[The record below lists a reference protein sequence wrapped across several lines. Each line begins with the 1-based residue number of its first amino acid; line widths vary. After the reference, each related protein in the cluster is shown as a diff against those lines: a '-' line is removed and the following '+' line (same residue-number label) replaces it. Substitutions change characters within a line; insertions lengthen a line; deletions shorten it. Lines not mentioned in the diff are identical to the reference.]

1 MLRDG
6 VVNEVRPSP
15 GGGAG
20 APVGGPVVAGPGGV
34 EPFRTTEVGGAE
46 VVVLVRGATDVEVTS
61 AEVVVVVVVDVVVE
75 VDGAAVTSSS
85 SPPQAPAVARSATR
99 ATGARARDHRSGTV
113 RDRSLRRTIDCRRN
127 YDHDAVDAS
136 VPGAATMDIV
146 TRRQL
151 LGAGLGAVGA
161 LGAVGVLNEALAL
174 LWRED
179 LVPGEA
185 KESELLP
192 SAWTSSADRLTFAAI
207 GDNGS
212 GGRHAMAV
220 AGRMAQTYE
229 LVPFELV
236 ALLGDICYY
245 GSIRERFDDVFIR
258 PMSPLIDAGV
268 EFELAVGNH
277 DGGVHHSDESLGEI
291 EAQLEYLGTP
301 ARYYSSTRGPAELF
315 YLDSSSPGLFG
326 DDSSTQLE
334 WLDDSLASSTS
345 QWKVVLLHHPVH
357 SSGRHGST
365 PNADVVLEPIL
376 ARRKVDLVLAGH
388 DHHYERTVPMQ
399 GVTHIVSGGGCKT
412 TRVSPRPFTA
422 AAASALHFLHLDITG
437 DRLVGR
443 AIRPG
448 GDLLDRFEL
457 RAREGR

>member
-1 MLRDG
+1 
-6 VVNEVRPSP
+6 
-15 GGGAG
+15 
-20 APVGGPVVAGPGGV
+20 
-34 EPFRTTEVGGAE
+34 
-46 VVVLVRGATDVEVTS
+46 
-61 AEVVVVVVVDVVVE
+61 
-75 VDGAAVTSSS
+75 
-85 SPPQAPAVARSATR
+85 
-99 ATGARARDHRSGTV
+99 
-113 RDRSLRRTIDCRRN
+113 
-127 YDHDAVDAS
+127 
-136 VPGAATMDIV
+136 MDNV

-185 KESELLP
+185 KESSLLP
-192 SAWTSSADRLTFAAI
+192 GAWTSSADRLTFAAI

-212 GGRHAMAV
+212 GGRQAMAV

-245 GSIRERFDDVFIR
+245 GSIRERFDDVFTR
-258 PMSPLIDAGV
+258 PMAPLIRAGV

-277 DGGVHHSDESLGEI
+277 DGGVHHSDESLQEI
-291 EAQLEYLGTP
+291 EAHLEYLGTP
-301 ARYYSSTRGPAELF
+301 ARYYSSTRGPADLF

-326 DDSSTQLE
+326 DGSSAQLE

-345 QWKVVLLHHPVH
+345 QWKIVMLHHPVH

-365 PNADVVLEPIL
+365 PRADVVLEPIL
-376 ARRKVDLVLAGH
+376 TRHKVDLVLAGH

-412 TRVSPRPFTA
+412 TRVDPRPFTA

-437 DRLVGR
+437 DTLVGR
-443 AIRPG
+443 AIRPS